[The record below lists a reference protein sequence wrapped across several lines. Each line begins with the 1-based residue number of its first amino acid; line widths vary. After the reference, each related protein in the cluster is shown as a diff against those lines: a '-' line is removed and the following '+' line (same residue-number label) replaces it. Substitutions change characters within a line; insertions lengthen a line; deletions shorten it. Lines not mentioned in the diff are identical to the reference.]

1 MVYQPGLGVEAA
13 QRSRGGDRKQTL
25 AKDGA
30 AGAMDA
36 TFVLSFEVKCMF
48 QYSSIRNGKGDSLHE
63 VCARRRAGLTHP
75 RGTCTISLIRI
86 CTGAIVCK
94 MPK

>member
-36 TFVLSFEVKCMF
+36 TFGGLSFEVNLCFNTVRYVTATETHFMK
-48 QYSSIRNGKGDSLHE
+48 
-63 VCARRRAGLTHP
+63 CARAAA
-75 RGTCTISLIRI
+75 RG
-86 CTGAIVCK
+86 
-94 MPK
+94 

>member
-48 QYSSIRNGKGDSLHE
+48 QYSSIRNGNGDSLHE
-63 VCARRRAGLTHP
+63 CARRRAGRADPPTWDVHYQP
-75 RGTCTISLIRI
+75 NPHMHRRNR
-86 CTGAIVCK
+86 V
-94 MPK
+94 

>member
-36 TFVLSFEVKCMF
+36 TFGGLSFEVNSMF
-48 QYSSIRNGKGDSLHE
+48 QYTVRYVTARETHFMK
-63 VCARRRAGLTHP
+63 CAARAAA
-75 RGTCTISLIRI
+75 RG
-86 CTGAIVCK
+86 
-94 MPK
+94 

>member
-36 TFVLSFEVKCMF
+36 TFAGLSFEVNSMF
-48 QYSSIRNGKGDSLHE
+48 QYSSIRNGNGDSFMK
-63 VCARRRAGLTHP
+63 CARAGLTHP